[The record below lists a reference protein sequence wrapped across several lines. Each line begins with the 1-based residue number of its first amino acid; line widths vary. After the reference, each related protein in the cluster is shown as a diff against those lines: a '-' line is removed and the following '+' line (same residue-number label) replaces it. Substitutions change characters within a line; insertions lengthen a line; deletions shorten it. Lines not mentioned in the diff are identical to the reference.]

1 MNSIYTRQGLTVFV
15 LFLFFFGAD
24 ISAEEKTVE
33 INVQAPG
40 GLSGRVVDLDG
51 NSVVGFIFT
60 LQRMQLEDGFLT
72 PDSHERMP
80 HIVTVP
86 PDSDGFFVANNIHP
100 GLVQLT
106 AWHSIPLDKFEIV
119 HDMFSSETFPSA
131 EEMSHEL
138 MGISWREPDKRIF
151 SIQVGKVTVFNMGD
165 HAFSEGI
172 IFAIEPGVTIENLKI
187 TVKPRLRIRGRIMDT
202 DGTPLAN
209 DRGRLHMDQRHEFR
223 PNHGASLGTGFST
236 DADGY
241 FVQYMDEPG
250 YYTVSVEYNNLTTG
264 VGPFLLKDDVQP
276 DEILFTLG
284 SKQAAVQPP
293 DDAIRAPGEVEFR
306 EPPTPPPAK
315 SVWVINPTNGHA
327 YKKIRCEN
335 WHDAQRKA
343 VEESAHL
350 VSINDDVEQNWIQ
363 VIFGGAPFWIGLT
376 DVKKEGQWQW
386 DSGEPFS
393 YANWATDAIYPDKL
407 SDDEKD
413 YVVFTFRAGEWQAIG
428 PGSPFWRRARQAV
441 IEKDGLISNIDR

>member
-1 MNSIYTRQGLTVFV
+1 MNPIYTQRGLTVFM
-15 LFLFFFGAD
+15 LFVFFLGAD
-24 ISAEEKTVE
+24 ISAEEETIEKDL
-33 INVQAPG
+33 QALG

-51 NSVVGFIFT
+51 NGVAGFIFAIES
-60 LQRMQLEDGFLT
+60 MQLHDGFLT
-72 PDSHERMP
+72 PDSHGRMP

-86 PDSDGFFVANNIHP
+86 PDSEGAFVATNIQP
-100 GLVQLT
+100 GLVQLS
-106 AWHSIPLDKFEIV
+106 AGPSIPLDKIEILN
-119 HDMFSSETFPSA
+119 DIFNSKTSPPA
-131 EEMSHEL
+131 EEMPHEL
-138 MGISWREPDKRIF
+138 MNINWGEPDKRIF

-172 IFAIEPGVTIENLKI
+172 TLAIEPGVTIENLKI
-187 TVKPRLRIRGRIMDT
+187 TVKPRLRIRGRILYA
-202 DGTPLAN
+202 DGTPLA
-209 DRGRLHMDQRHEFR
+209 DAQGRLHMDQRHEFR
-223 PNHGASLGTGFST
+223 PNHSGSHGTGFFT

-241 FVQYMDEPG
+241 FVQYMDESG
-250 YYTVSVEYNNLTTG
+250 FYTVSVEYNDLTAG

-284 SKQAAVQPP
+284 SKQAPVEPST
-293 DDAIRAPGEVEFR
+293 DDIPAPGDIEFH

-335 WHDAQRKA
+335 WHHAQSKA
-343 VEESAHL
+343 VEESTHL
-350 VSINDDVEQNWIQ
+350 VSINDDAEQNWVQ

-376 DVKKEGQWQW
+376 DVKKEGEWQW

-393 YANWATDAIYPDKL
+393 YANWATHEIHPDRL
-407 SDDEKD
+407 PDDEKD
-413 YVVFTFRAGEWQAIG
+413 YVVFTFRAGKWQAVG

>member
-1 MNSIYTRQGLTVFV
+1 MRGQ
-15 LFLFFFGAD
+15 
-24 ISAEEKTVE
+24 
-33 INVQAPG
+33 
-40 GLSGRVVDLDG
+40 
-51 NSVVGFIFT
+51 SVVQQVKCNYTTILGESQVDFFYHTIGFR
-60 LQRMQLEDGFLT
+60 LNPQAKA
-72 PDSHERMP
+72 S
-80 HIVTVP
+80 
-86 PDSDGFFVANNIHP
+86 
-100 GLVQLT
+100 GLGGKIDNLT
-106 AWHSIPLDKFEIV
+106 A
-119 HDMFSSETFPSA
+119 
-131 EEMSHEL
+131 
-138 MGISWREPDKRIF
+138 
-151 SIQVGKVTVFNMGD
+151 
-165 HAFSEGI
+165 
-172 IFAIEPGVTIENLKI
+172 
-187 TVKPRLRIRGRIMDT
+187 
-202 DGTPLAN
+202 
-209 DRGRLHMDQRHEFR
+209 
-223 PNHGASLGTGFST
+223 
-236 DADGY
+236 
-241 FVQYMDEPG
+241 
-250 YYTVSVEYNNLTTG
+250 G

-413 YVVFTFRAGEWQAIG
+413 YVVFTFRAGEWQAVG